1 MNSWSNMK
9 ITYMTISGNSLDA
22 KKKKKST
29 DVHLSTLF
37 PYRWSI
43 NKYFM

>member
-22 KKKKKST
+22 KKKKINRCAFKYT
-29 DVHLSTLF
+29 F
-37 PYRWSI
+37 PLQM
-43 NKYFM
+43 KY